1 MKNTVYKMTA
11 AIIFVMF
18 VIPFITVKV
27 VRSDAGMAVCFILF
41 YAVDPLLSA
50 VIGWLSANDF
60 KNRWFMPIVNAAA
73 FLISTWILFE
83 MGEIA
88 FVIYSLMY
96 LGVGYAFA
104 FISFAL
110 RKLNP

>member
-1 MKNTVYKMTA
+1 MTA
-11 AIIFVMF
+11 VIIAVMF

-41 YAVDPLLSA
+41 YAVDPILSA
-50 VIGWLSANDF
+50 AVGWLSG
-60 KNRWFMPIVNAAA
+60 KNIKKLWFMPIVNAAA

-88 FVIYSLMY
+88 FVIYSGMY
-96 LGVGYAFA
+96 LAVGAVFML
-104 FISFAL
+104 ISQAL
-110 RKLNP
+110 KKLYP